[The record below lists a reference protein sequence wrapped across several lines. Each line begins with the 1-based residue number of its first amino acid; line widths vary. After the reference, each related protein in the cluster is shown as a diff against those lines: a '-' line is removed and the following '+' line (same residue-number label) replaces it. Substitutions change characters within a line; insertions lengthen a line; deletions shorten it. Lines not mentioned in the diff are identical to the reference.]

1 MFIMVSRLKY
11 NKNPLYLLAPVAD
24 RQGNKDCQIMKR
36 LMILSIVTFCLVS
49 CGVTPSLYY
58 WGGMQYGATTY
69 EDLTYKNSFKQ
80 TPESICNLICMYE
93 DMVSNPGGTRNVPPP
108 GVCAEYGYLLLVPE
122 NAAIFASNATP
133 AQKAAFA
140 SKDYASFFPKKGKEL
155 LQKEM
160 ELYPE
165 SAKFIAPLIERLCK

>member
-1 MFIMVSRLKY
+1 MK
-11 NKNPLYLLAPVAD
+11 KLL
-24 RQGNKDCQIMKR
+24 
-36 LMILSIVTFCLVS
+36 LLSIVTVCLTS

-58 WGGMQYGATTY
+58 WGEMQYGATAY
-69 EDLTYKNSFKQ
+69 EDLTYRNYDMQ

-108 GVCAEYGYLLLVPE
+108 GICAEYGCLLLAPE
-122 NAAIFASNATP
+122 NAAIFASSATP
-133 AQKAAFA
+133 VQKSVFA

>member
-1 MFIMVSRLKY
+1 M
-11 NKNPLYLLAPVAD
+11 LAPVAD

-36 LMILSIVTFCLVS
+36 LTILSIVTFCLVS